1 MKTDWTGE
9 YYLGMTLKWDYNK
22 IHNDRSVCLSMP
34 GYVRDALTQFQHT
47 YTKNTFAPSPYQR
60 PVYSRKQQMEP
71 IIETPTFTEKQQK

>member
-34 GYVRDALTQFQHT
+34 GYVRDALIQFQHT
-47 YTKNTFAPSPYQR
+47 YTKNTFAPSPYQT
-60 PVYSRKQQMEP
+60 PVYGQKQQMAP
-71 IIETPTFTEKQQK
+71 IIETPTLSRHQ